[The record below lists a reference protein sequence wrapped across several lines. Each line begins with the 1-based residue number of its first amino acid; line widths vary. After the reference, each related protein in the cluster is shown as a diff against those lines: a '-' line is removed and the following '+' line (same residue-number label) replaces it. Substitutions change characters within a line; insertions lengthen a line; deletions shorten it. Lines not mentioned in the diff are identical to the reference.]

1 MNSVDLAAFF
11 LYFCGQKSEK
21 SVDMNLHRR
30 YFASLLLAFVGL
42 TGLSAQ
48 TIRIGVMLPLND
60 DSSDGKH
67 MVEYYRGVLMA
78 CDSLKTLGQ
87 TIDVHAWNTTEEENL
102 DRILKDPAA
111 SRCDFIIGPFYSR
124 QVRPL
129 SEFTSRH
136 GIKLVIPFSIVAPV
150 VYSNPS
156 VFQIWQSSN
165 DLTKQSI
172 NYFLSVFKDRHPVFI
187 DCNDPDS
194 KKGTFTFGLRR
205 KLEELG
211 VGYNLTNLK
220 TSERMFSKAF
230 VLDQP
235 NVVILNSSGS
245 QQLGV
250 ALAKIDGLR
259 RNYPHLQIAIMGYSE
274 WLDYT
279 HHYLEQFYRNNV
291 YIPTTYY
298 TNPLSSQSSRLKQKY
313 RWNFHQDM
321 MSVKPVYAL
330 SGFDHTMFFL
340 KGLRKYGKKFTGE
353 NGQLKDKAVQT
364 PLQFEHIG
372 NGGYRNRACLLVHYT
387 PDHRIETVEWI
398 ND

>member
-1 MNSVDLAAFF
+1 MISVDLAAFF
-11 LYFCGQKSEK
+11 LYFCGENSEN
-21 SVDMNLHRR
+21 SLDMNLYRR
-30 YFASLLLAFVGL
+30 YFASLLMALVGL
-42 TGLSAQ
+42 KALSAQ

-60 DSSDGKH
+60 GNSDGKQ

-78 CDSLKTLGQ
+78 CDSLKSLGQ
-87 TIDVHAWNTTEEENL
+87 TIDVHAWNTPEDINL
-102 DRILKDPAA
+102 DNILKDPAA
-111 SRCDFIIGPFYSR
+111 ARCDFIIGPFYSR

-129 SEFTSRH
+129 SEFTIRH
-136 GIKLVIPFSIVAPV
+136 GIKLIIPFSIVAPV

-156 VFQIWQSSN
+156 VYQIWQSSS

-194 KKGTFTFGLRR
+194 QKGSFTFGLRR

-220 TSERMFSKAF
+220 SNERAFAKAF
-230 VLDQP
+230 VHDQP
-235 NVVILNSSGS
+235 NVVILNSGGS
-245 QQLGV
+245 RELGV

-259 RNYPHLQIAIMGYSE
+259 RDYPLLQIAMLGYSE

-279 HHYLEQFYRNNV
+279 QKYQEQFYKNNV

-298 TNPLSSQSSRLKQKY
+298 TNPLSSQTTRLNQKY

-321 MSVKPVYAL
+321 IPIKPVYAL

-340 KGLRKYGKKFTGE
+340 KGFRRYGKKFTGE

-364 PLQFEHIG
+364 PLQFERIS
-372 NGGYRNRACLLVHYT
+372 NGGYRNRACLLVHYS